1 MASSFPH
8 SKYRKETS
16 KQNSREDN
24 HWSPSKPRSITL
36 KRGGSSYQRNQHKP
50 LSRHLMPGLVLSLSL
65 FLSLLNTA
73 MLQLNTSRAH
83 AGRRGGAME
92 AWLHT
97 LSLLPLLSILLSPFF
112 ISPPCNFSCAG
123 HRTPGQSVSAPP
135 PDPRTPTPR
144 PPRHTQRLKMTFP
157 HPRGHPPPPSLVTP
171 NPISKAWVFL
181 IYWWSHTLT
190 LSLQLCWTAHWQD

>member
-50 LSRHLMPGLVLSLSL
+50 LSRQLMPGLVLSLSL
-65 FLSLLNTA
+65 SFFPSSKLPCYNLIRDELMLGGWEVLSRPD
-73 MLQLNTSRAH
+73 SAH
-83 AGRRGGAME
+83 SAFAF
-92 AWLHT
+92 AFHFVVA
-97 LSLLPLLSILLSPFF
+97 ILRLAPS
-112 ISPPCNFSCAG
+112 NFSFAG

-135 PDPRTPTPR
+135 PDARTPTPR
-144 PPRHTQRLKMTFP
+144 PPRHTQCWKMTFP
-157 HPRGHPPPPSLVTP
+157 HPRGPPSLISL

-190 LSLQLCWTAHWQD
+190 LSLQLCRTAHWQD